1 MVRKCVQTRERPP
14 SKSNNS
20 YKHQCHYISVHAF
33 IYLFILYFIYL
44 LFYVYD
50 KYSLMGAEELAL
62 QLAADRHVYL
72 FIIIIST
79 YIYIF
84 SFSFSFS
91 FMGIVPKET
100 EDKGKVVTIGDN
112 QKNIKSG
119 MY

>member
-1 MVRKCVQTRERPP
+1 
-14 SKSNNS
+14 
-20 YKHQCHYISVHAF
+20 
-33 IYLFILYFIYL
+33 
-44 LFYVYD
+44 
-50 KYSLMGAEELAL
+50 MGAEELAL

-84 SFSFSFS
+84 SFSFSF
-91 FMGIVPKET
+91 MGIVPKET
-100 EDKGKVVTIGDN
+100 EDKGKAVTIGDN

>member
-1 MVRKCVQTRERPP
+1 M
-14 SKSNNS
+14 SL
-20 YKHQCHYISVHAF
+20 YISSC

-84 SFSFSFS
+84 SFSFSF
-91 FMGIVPKET
+91 MGIVPKET